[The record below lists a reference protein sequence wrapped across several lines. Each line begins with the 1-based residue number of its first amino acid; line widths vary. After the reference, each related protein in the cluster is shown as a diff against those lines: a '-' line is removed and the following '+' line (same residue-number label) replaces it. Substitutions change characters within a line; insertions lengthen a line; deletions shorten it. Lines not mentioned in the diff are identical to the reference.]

1 MGVIMKQSF
10 LQYKKIGVA
19 VVLGAI
25 FLPQQAHAS
34 IFHGETLDKIA
45 DVISWVALILAPI
58 IGIVAFWLIH
68 ILPEKIAEK
77 KRHPQA
83 KAIQTLCLLSLAFGG
98 LLWPLAWLWAYTKPV
113 GYKLAYGTDV
123 AEEELTDE
131 EKQKLEKSK
140 QRKREEKK
148 ASMLGLQSDP
158 VEVKE
163 RSRESVLEELQGLR
177 ERLNELSVNAPD
189 DQKLSATIRQIAELE
204 KQFAGARPTKGEKD

>member
-1 MGVIMKQSF
+1 MKHSF
-10 LQYKKIGVA
+10 LRCVKIGFA
-19 VVLGAI
+19 VLLGAI

-34 IFHGETLDKIA
+34 MFHGETLDKIA

-58 IGIVAFWLIH
+58 IGITAFWLIH

-77 KRHPQA
+77 RRHPQA

-123 AEEELTDE
+123 AEEDLTDE

-140 QRKREEKK
+140 ERKREEKQ
-148 ASMLGLQSDP
+148 ASMLGLQGNA
-158 VEVKE
+158 VEIKE
-163 RSRESVLEELQGLR
+163 RTNESVLEELKRLR
-177 ERLNELSVNAPD
+177 ERLNELSINAPD

-204 KQFAGARPTKGEKD
+204 KQFAGTSPAKGEKA